1 MRKQTHGG
9 NEMKV
14 GIIGAGRIGKVHAKN
29 ISMYVPEVEIKTVA
43 DPFMNEES
51 EKFLKKC
58 GVENVTKNPDDIFN
72 DKDIEAVLICSSTD
86 THADFIIQ
94 AANAGKHI
102 FCEKPIAY
110 DLNKVHEAI
119 DAADKAGVKLQI

>member
-1 MRKQTHGG
+1 
-9 NEMKV
+9 MKV

-102 FCEKPIAY
+102 FCEKPISY
-110 DLNKVHEAI
+110 RCRWQPDS
-119 DAADKAGVKLQI
+119 